1 MCPHENTF
9 PQSSL
14 PPPRTPE
21 SSPGGAPAW
30 SPSAQPDRVKVQWG
44 AQPPRRVPV
53 YTRVGDLEG
62 FREPVDGC
70 DVLAARVSNDVVTL
84 SYPLDVDVQVE
95 PLTIRSPQGWRV
107 YRDSAAFLLSSVV
120 SELFPETPFAVEHS
134 LGTGYY
140 CSFGSTNGDT
150 AMEPARL
157 SRIEARMRERVACN
171 VPIERRKIAFA
182 EALRHFEEAGRRDKV
197 NLLRYKNGPKTSVYV
212 CGDYMD
218 IAHHVLADRT
228 GVLGHFSLVP
238 YGSGFVLQFPDPGR
252 APEMSPFDPQPQL
265 FQIFREHKEWGRI
278 LGLRTVG
285 DLNLLIAEGGMPD
298 MVRIAEGLHE
308 KKIAHIADVIAEH
321 RERIR
326 FIFIAGPSSA
336 GKTTFTKRLAVQ
348 LRVCGIEPKMISVDD
363 YFVDRSRTPRDEDGK
378 PDYEHI
384 DTVDLDL
391 LNAHF
396 EQLAAGKEIALPS
409 YNFETGERVF
419 RGRTL
424 QCNPHQVLIVEG
436 IHCLNP
442 RLSAA
447 IPADR
452 KFRIYIS
459 ALTQL
464 NLDGHSRIATT
475 DNRLIR
481 RLVRDHQFRGNDA
494 ARTLEMWPSVR
505 RGEKR
510 WIFPY
515 QREADIAFNSA
526 LDYELA
532 VLKPFAEPLLRSIK
546 PWHTSYADARRLLSF
561 LDLFLTQSPGIVPPN
576 SILREY
582 IGRSAFRYD

>member
-1 MCPHENTF
+1 MK
-9 PQSSL
+9 SSERHPAPN
-14 PPPRTPE
+14 PPPADNPGDMPGDV
-21 SSPGGAPAW
+21 SSPATAPDW
-30 SPSAQPDRVKVQWG
+30 VRIQMCD
-44 AQPPRRVPV
+44 QPPRHVPAG
-53 YTRVGDLEG
+53 TRVGDLDG
-62 FREPVDGC
+62 FRAPVDGC
-70 DVLAARVSNDVVTL
+70 DVLAARVNNDVVTL
-84 SYPLDVDVQVE
+84 SYPLDVDVRVE
-95 PLTIRSPQGWRV
+95 PLTIRSSQGWSV
-107 YRDSAAFLLSSVV
+107 YRDSTAFLLSSVV
-120 SELFPETPFAVEHS
+120 TELFPQEPFAVEHS

-140 CSFGSTNGDT
+140 CSFGAANGNGGID
-150 AMEPARL
+150 PAKL
-157 SRIEARMRERVACN
+157 ARIEARMRERVSWD
-171 VPIERRKIAFA
+171 VPIERRKVAFA
-182 EALRHFEEAGRRDKV
+182 DAIRRFEEAGRPDKV

-218 IAHHVLADRT
+218 LAHHVLADRT
-228 GVLGHFSLVP
+228 GVLAHFRLHP
-238 YGSGFVLQFPDPGR
+238 YGGGFVLQFPDPVR
-252 APEMSPFDPQPQL
+252 VPAMSAFDPQPHL

-285 DLNLLIAEGGMPD
+285 DLNRLIAEGGMPD

-308 KKIAHIADVIAEH
+308 KKIARVADAIAEH

-363 YFVDRSRTPRDEDGK
+363 YFVDRTRTPMDEEGQ

-384 DTVDLDL
+384 DTVDLAL
-391 LNAHF
+391 LNEHF
-396 EQLAAGKEIALPS
+396 GQLAAGQEIDLPS
-409 YNFETGERVF
+409 YNFETGTRVF
-419 RGRTL
+419 RGRKLRCT
-424 QCNPHQVLIVEG
+424 PHEVLIVEG

-442 RLSAA
+442 RLSES
-447 IPADR
+447 IPSDR

-464 NLDGHSRIATT
+464 NLDGHNRIATT

-481 RLVRDHQFRGNDA
+481 RMVRDHQFRGNDA

-515 QREADIAFNSA
+515 QREADLTFNSA

-546 PWHTSYADARRLLSF
+546 PWDASYADARRLLSF
-561 LDLFLTQSPGIVPPN
+561 LDMFLTQSPGVVPPN